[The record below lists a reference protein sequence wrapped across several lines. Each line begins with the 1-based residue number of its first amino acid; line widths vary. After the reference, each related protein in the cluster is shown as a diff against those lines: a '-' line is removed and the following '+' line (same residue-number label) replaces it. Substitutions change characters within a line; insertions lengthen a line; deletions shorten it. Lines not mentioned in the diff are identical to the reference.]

1 MGETQIANMDEELRT
16 LLNSE
21 GITVTD
27 ADKISVVSAESQI
40 VAGTNYRVKINIGS
54 TQQAMIGYFVG
65 LDDATPTDLKVIMHL
80 QLDESDT
87 NTDVLMGGYESV
99 SDLDAVKDTV
109 SKIEG
114 DIIALLQ
121 QNNLDV
127 DDDAIVMVTSA
138 KSQVVAGTNYAVTM
152 AIGHYADV
160 IVGYFVPLPSSDA
173 SQTPTNLHL
182 IDSGYSRMVGSYT
195 EVSDLSSI
203 KTAVSS
209 VESDIRSLLVTEGLT
224 VEDDDEIDVVSAES
238 QVVAGT
244 NYRVTIDVG
253 SLLEDVIISYFID
266 LPVNDAEQT
275 PTNLKLI
282 DLGTSIT
289 LVDTPSE
296 IASTASSDYDSSDS
310 SDASLQDEEQS
321 VTNTIRTIRTEDWI
335 IVGIVL
341 ASVAACLCIICL
353 AMKKRQEKKTA
364 GNELYASLHDDNAI
378 DETL

>member
-80 QLDESDT
+80 QLDEADT

-99 SDLDAVKDTV
+99 SDLEAVKDTV
-109 SKIEG
+109 SEIEG

-138 KSQVVAGTNYAVTM
+138 QSQVVAGTNYAVTL

-160 IVGYFVPLPSSDA
+160 IIGYFVPLPSSDA

-195 EVSDLSSI
+195 EVSDLSSV

-209 VESDIRSLLVTEGLT
+209 IESDIRSLLVTEGLT

-244 NYRVTIDVG
+244 IYRVTIDVG
-253 SLLEDVIISYFID
+253 SLLEDVVISYFID

-296 IASTASSDYDSSDS
+296 METTASSSDS
-310 SDASLQDEEQS
+310 SDASLQDE
-321 VTNTIRTIRTEDWI
+321 
-335 IVGIVL
+335 
-341 ASVAACLCIICL
+341 
-353 AMKKRQEKKTA
+353 
-364 GNELYASLHDDNAI
+364 
-378 DETL
+378 

>member
-1 MGETQIANMDEELRT
+1 MGETQIANMDDELRT
-16 LLNSE
+16 LLNAE
-21 GITVTD
+21 GITV
-27 ADKISVVSAESQI
+27 ADDDEISVVSAESQI

-54 TQQAMIGYFVG
+54 TLQAMIGYFVG

-80 QLDESDT
+80 QLDDAD
-87 NTDVLMGGYESV
+87 TDVLMGGFESV
-99 SDLDAVKDTV
+99 SDLNTVKDTV

-138 KSQVVAGTNYAVTM
+138 QSQVVAGTNYAVTM

-160 IVGYFVPLPSSDA
+160 IIGYFVPLPSSDA

-182 IDSGYSRMVGSYT
+182 IDSGYSRIVGSYT
-195 EVSDLSSI
+195 EVSDLSSV

-209 VESDIRSLLVTEGLT
+209 IESDVRSLLITEGLT

-253 SLLEDVIISYFID
+253 SLLEDVVISYFID

-289 LVDTPSE
+289 LVDTPLE
-296 IASTASSDYDSSDS
+296 METTASSDS

-321 VTNTIRTIRTEDWI
+321 VTNTIR
-335 IVGIVL
+335 
-341 ASVAACLCIICL
+341 
-353 AMKKRQEKKTA
+353 
-364 GNELYASLHDDNAI
+364 
-378 DETL
+378 

>member
-80 QLDESDT
+80 QLDDAD
-87 NTDVLMGGYESV
+87 TDVLMGGFESV
-99 SDLDAVKDTV
+99 SDLNTVKDTV

-138 KSQVVAGTNYAVTM
+138 QSQVVAGTNYAVTM

-160 IVGYFVPLPSSDA
+160 IIGYFVPLPSSDA

-195 EVSDLSSI
+195 EVSDLSSV

-209 VESDIRSLLVTEGLT
+209 IESDIRSLLVTEGLT

-244 NYRVTIDVG
+244 IYRVTIDVG
-253 SLLEDVIISYFID
+253 SLLEDVVISYFID

-275 PTNLKLI
+275 PSNLKLI

-289 LVDTPSE
+289 LVDTPLE
-296 IASTASSDYDSSDS
+296 METTASSDS

-321 VTNTIRTIRTEDWI
+321 VTNTIR
-335 IVGIVL
+335 
-341 ASVAACLCIICL
+341 
-353 AMKKRQEKKTA
+353 
-364 GNELYASLHDDNAI
+364 
-378 DETL
+378 

>member
-1 MGETQIANMDEELRT
+1 V
-16 LLNSE
+16 SE
-21 GITVTD
+21 I
-27 ADKISVVSAESQI
+27 ES
-40 VAGTNYRVKINIGS
+40 
-54 TQQAMIGYFVG
+54 
-65 LDDATPTDLKVIMHL
+65 
-80 QLDESDT
+80 
-87 NTDVLMGGYESV
+87 
-99 SDLDAVKDTV
+99 
-109 SKIEG
+109 

-127 DDDAIVMVTSA
+127 DDDAILMVTSA
-138 KSQVVAGTNYAVTM
+138 QSQVVAGTNYAVTI

-173 SQTPTNLHL
+173 GQTPTNLHL
-182 IDSGYSRMVGSYT
+182 IDTGYSKMVGSYT
-195 EVSDLSSI
+195 GVSDLSSV
-203 KTAVSS
+203 KTTVSS
-209 VESDIRSLLVTEGLT
+209 IESDIRSLLVKEGLT

-253 SLLEDVIISYFID
+253 SLLEDVVISYFID
-266 LPVNDAEQT
+266 LPVNDAEQL
-275 PTNLKLI
+275 PTYLKLI

-296 IASTASSDYDSSDS
+296 MKTTASSDSDSSDS
-310 SDASLQDEEQS
+310 SDASLQDEQS

-353 AMKKRQEKKTA
+353 AMKKRQEKRTA

>member
-1 MGETQIANMDEELRT
+1 MGETQIANMDDELRT
-16 LLNSE
+16 LLNAE
-21 GITVTD
+21 GITV
-27 ADKISVVSAESQI
+27 ADDDEISVVSAESQI

-54 TQQAMIGYFVG
+54 TLQAMIGYFVG
-65 LDDATPTDLKVIMHL
+65 LDDATPTDLKVIMYL
-80 QLDESDT
+80 QLDDT
-87 NTDVLMGGYESV
+87 DTDVLMGGYESV
-99 SDLDAVKDTV
+99 SDLDVVKDTV
-109 SKIEG
+109 SEIES

-138 KSQVVAGTNYAVTM
+138 QSQVVAGTNYAVTL

-160 IVGYFVPLPSSDA
+160 IVGYFVPLPSSDS

-195 EVSDLSSI
+195 EVSDLSSV

-209 VESDIRSLLVTEGLT
+209 IESDIRSLLVTEGLT

-253 SLLEDVIISYFID
+253 SLLEDVVISYFID
-266 LPVNDAEQT
+266 LLVNDAEQT
-275 PTNLKLI
+275 PSNLKLI

-296 IASTASSDYDSSDS
+296 METTASSDSDSSDS
-310 SDASLQDEEQS
+310 SDASLQDTEQS

-335 IVGIVL
+335 IVGIVM

-353 AMKKRQEKKTA
+353 AMKKRQNKRTT

>member
-1 MGETQIANMDEELRT
+1 MGETQIANMDDELRT
-16 LLNSE
+16 LLNAE
-21 GITVTD
+21 GITV
-27 ADKISVVSAESQI
+27 ADDDEISVVSAESQI

-54 TQQAMIGYFVG
+54 TLQAMIGYFVG

-80 QLDESDT
+80 QLDDAD
-87 NTDVLMGGYESV
+87 TDVLMGGFESV
-99 SDLDAVKDTV
+99 SDLNTVKDTV
-109 SKIEG
+109 SEIES

-138 KSQVVAGTNYAVTM
+138 QSQVVAGTNYAVTLS
-152 AIGHYADV
+152 IGHYADV
-160 IVGYFVPLPSSDA
+160 IIGYFVPLPSSDA

-182 IDSGYSRMVGSYT
+182 TDSGYSRMVGSYT
-195 EVSDLSSI
+195 EVSDLSSV
-203 KTAVSS
+203 KTAVSGI
-209 VESDIRSLLVTEGLT
+209 ESDIRSLLVTEGLT

-244 NYRVTIDVG
+244 IYRVTIDVG
-253 SLLEDVIISYFID
+253 SLLEDVVISYFID

-296 IASTASSDYDSSDS
+296 METTASSSDS
-310 SDASLQDEEQS
+310 SDASLQDEQS
-321 VTNTIRTIRTEDWI
+321 VTNTIR
-335 IVGIVL
+335 
-341 ASVAACLCIICL
+341 
-353 AMKKRQEKKTA
+353 
-364 GNELYASLHDDNAI
+364 
-378 DETL
+378 

>member
-1 MGETQIANMDEELRT
+1 MG
-16 LLNSE
+16 
-21 GITVTD
+21 
-27 ADKISVVSAESQI
+27 
-40 VAGTNYRVKINIGS
+40 
-54 TQQAMIGYFVG
+54 
-65 LDDATPTDLKVIMHL
+65 MHL
-80 QLDESDT
+80 QLDDT
-87 NTDVLMGGYESV
+87 DATMGGYQSV

-109 SKIEG
+109 SEIES

-138 KSQVVAGTNYAVTM
+138 RSQVVAGTNYAVTL

-160 IVGYFVPLPSSDA
+160 IIGYFVPLPSSDA
-173 SQTPTNLHL
+173 RQTPTNLHL

-195 EVSDLSSI
+195 EVSDLSSV

-209 VESDIRSLLVTEGLT
+209 IESDIRSLLVTEGLT

-253 SLLEDVIISYFID
+253 SLLEDVVISYFID
-266 LPVNDAEQT
+266 LLVNDAEQT

-296 IASTASSDYDSSDS
+296 METTASSDSASDS

-321 VTNTIRTIRTEDWI
+321 VTDTIRTIRTEDWV
-335 IVGIVL
+335 IVGTVL

>member
-1 MGETQIANMDEELRT
+1 MG
-16 LLNSE
+16 
-21 GITVTD
+21 
-27 ADKISVVSAESQI
+27 
-40 VAGTNYRVKINIGS
+40 
-54 TQQAMIGYFVG
+54 
-65 LDDATPTDLKVIMHL
+65 MHL
-80 QLDESDT
+80 QLDDT
-87 NTDVLMGGYESV
+87 DATMGGYQSV

-109 SKIEG
+109 SEIES

-127 DDDAIVMVTSA
+127 DDDAIVIVTSA
-138 KSQVVAGTNYAVTM
+138 HSQVVAGTNYAVTL

-160 IVGYFVPLPSSDA
+160 IIGYFVPLPSTDA

-182 IDSGYSRMVGSYT
+182 IDSGYSRMVGSYS
-195 EVSDLSSI
+195 EVSDLSSV

-209 VESDIRSLLVTEGLT
+209 IESDIRSLLVTEGLA
-224 VEDDDEIDVVSAES
+224 VDDDEIDVVSAES

-253 SLLEDVIISYFID
+253 SMLEDVVISYFID

-296 IASTASSDYDSSDS
+296 METTASSDSGSADS
-310 SDASLQDEEQS
+310 SDASLQDEQS
-321 VTNTIRTIRTEDWI
+321 VSNTIRTIRTEDWI

-353 AMKKRQEKKTA
+353 AMKKRQEKRTA
-364 GNELYASLHDDNAI
+364 GNELYASLHDDNTI